1 MTSKLRRAAFIAGLV
16 ATLSVSAFAGKKSSG
31 KHVAVGT
38 IASIDANQVVVNE
51 KVKGKEQP
59 MTFQLN
65 SSTQKSG
72 NLNNGSYVTIEYH
85 AENNQNVAN
94 SIRERSTG
102 AAEKKS
108 AKSSTKN

>member
-1 MTSKLRRAAFIAGLV
+1 MTSKLGKVALIVGMV
-16 ATLSVSAFAGKKSSG
+16 ATLSISAFAGKKSSG

-38 IASIDANQVVVNE
+38 ITSIDANQVVVSE
-51 KVKGKEQP
+51 KVKGKDQP

-72 NLNNGSYVTIEYH
+72 NLKDGTYVTVEYH
-85 AENNQNVAN
+85 SESNQNVAN
-94 SIRERSTG
+94 SIRERSAG

-108 AKSSTKN
+108 SKKN

>member
-1 MTSKLRRAAFIAGLV
+1 MTSKLGRVALVVGLV
-16 ATLSVSAFAGKKSSG
+16 AMLSISAFAGKKSSG

-38 IASIDANQVVVNE
+38 ITSIDANQVVVNE

-72 NLNNGSYVTIEYH
+72 NLKDGTYVTIEYH

-94 SIRERSTG
+94 SVRERNTV
-102 AAEKKS
+102 ATEKKS
-108 AKSSTKN
+108 SKKN